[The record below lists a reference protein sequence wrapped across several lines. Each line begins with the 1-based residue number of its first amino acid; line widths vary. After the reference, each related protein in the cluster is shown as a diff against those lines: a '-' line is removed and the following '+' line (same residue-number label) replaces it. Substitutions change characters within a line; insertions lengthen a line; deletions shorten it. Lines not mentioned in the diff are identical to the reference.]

1 MGACNSHEA
10 YDYPEP
16 AIPSSPTRSEL
27 DVPARKSLCAEDSIP
42 SDDNNALNAEIAA
55 LISSCKLIRYGSSG
69 YIRETYRSGVVQSG
83 IRPEDN
89 PSEDMVPSMSSII
102 YLIDRKST
110 CFWTTSKSDQV
121 HFYHGGSGLYV
132 DLIDP
137 EGNFY
142 EDVRLGVGTSESEQ
156 LEFIPQIIV
165 PAGWFKRY
173 RFTHTDTYCLFG
185 GALRPGRN
193 NQTEDFVKIA
203 DLRQRLKYHQP
214 TLVQKLCHFCHDFT
228 PGADC
233 EGRLKKRKKRK
244 YLSDE
249 LQRIVD
255 RKILNVHE

>member
-1 MGACNSHEA
+1 MGACNSQEA

-27 DVPARKSLCAEDSIP
+27 DVPARKSLFPEDSIP
-42 SDDNNALNAEIAA
+42 SDDHQALQAEIAA
-55 LISSCKLIRYGSSG
+55 LISSCKLIRYGTSG
-69 YIRETYRSGVVQSG
+69 YIRETYRSGHIQPEVYA
-83 IRPEDN
+83 EDN
-89 PSEDMVPSMSSII
+89 PTEDVIPPMSSII
-102 YLIDRKST
+102 YLIDQKST

-137 EGNFY
+137 DGNFY
-142 EDVRLGVGTSESEQ
+142 EDVRLGIGTSEANQ

-173 RFTHTDTYCLFG
+173 RFINTDTYCLFG

-193 NQTEDFVKIA
+193 NQTEDLVKVA
-203 DLRQRLKYHQP
+203 DLRQRLKYLQP
-214 TLVQKLCHFCHDFT
+214 TLVARLSHFCHDFT

-233 EGRLKKRKKRK
+233 EGRLGSRKKRK
-244 YLSDE
+244 LLSTE